1 LIPDATN
8 CADFE
13 GSMNLGMSTNSIAT
27 THRISK
33 RSAGFML
40 WEVMLAVT
48 IFCVVAISLA
58 AALQQTVD
66 AAILLR
72 DESQVRIELQNL
84 LNRTVAEKLK
94 IGKSEVKEG
103 DGRVHYER
111 EIRAVLAKTA
121 KGVPVPDLYEIIVR
135 ASWRSGSQDR
145 SDQAQLIVYRP

>member
-1 LIPDATN
+1 
-8 CADFE
+8 
-13 GSMNLGMSTNSIAT
+13 MSTNSHAAT
-27 THRISK
+27 RKIPK
-33 RSAGFML
+33 RSKGFML
-40 WEVMLAVT
+40 WEVMLSLT
-48 IFCVVAISLA
+48 IFCIVAISLTS
-58 AALQQTVD
+58 ALQQTVE

-135 ASWRSGSQDR
+135 ASWRSAGQDR
-145 SDQAQLIVYRP
+145 SNQAEVIVYRP